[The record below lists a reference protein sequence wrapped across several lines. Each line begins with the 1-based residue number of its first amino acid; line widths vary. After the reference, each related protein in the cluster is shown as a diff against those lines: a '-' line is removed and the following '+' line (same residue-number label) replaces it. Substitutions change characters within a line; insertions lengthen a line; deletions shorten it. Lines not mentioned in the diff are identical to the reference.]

1 MGVRIPPGLP
11 SYDGLQAISARPVAF
26 AALDWKRRK
35 FMGRLKRK
43 RPASPKKKGRRRPT
57 KENKRERELKGQGVA
72 GGVQEKVLAQ
82 KEVVAPKKEPPKAVR
97 PAGRTI
103 QLALWTKTAQF
114 LREVKIELKKVT
126 WPSRKETMAST
137 VVVIIL
143 VMIVSVFL
151 GLVDVGLSSLI
162 RVVLH

>member
-1 MGVRIPPGLP
+1 
-11 SYDGLQAISARPVAF
+11 
-26 AALDWKRRK
+26 
-35 FMGRLKRK
+35 MGRLKRK

-82 KEVVAPKKEPPKAVR
+82 KEVVAPKKEPPKAIR

>member
-1 MGVRIPPGLP
+1 
-11 SYDGLQAISARPVAF
+11 
-26 AALDWKRRK
+26 
-35 FMGRLKRK
+35 MGRLKRK

-57 KENKRERELKGQGVA
+57 KQNKRPQELKAREAPGD
-72 GGVQEKVLAQ
+72 VQDNAIAP
-82 KEVVAPKKEPPKAVR
+82 KEVVVPKKEPPKAIK
-97 PAGRTI
+97 PSGRKI
-103 QLALWTKTAQF
+103 QLALWTKAAQF

-137 VVVIIL
+137 AVVIIL
-143 VMIVSVFL
+143 VIIVSVFL

>member
-1 MGVRIPPGLP
+1 
-11 SYDGLQAISARPVAF
+11 
-26 AALDWKRRK
+26 
-35 FMGRLKRK
+35 MGRLKRK

-57 KENKRERELKGQGVA
+57 KQNKRPQELKERDAPGD
-72 GGVQEKVLAQ
+72 VQDNALAP
-82 KEVVAPKKEPPKAVR
+82 KEVVVPKKEPPKAIK
-97 PAGRTI
+97 PSGRKI
-103 QLALWTKTAQF
+103 QLALWTKAAQF

-137 VVVIIL
+137 AVVIIL
-143 VMIVSVFL
+143 VIIVSVFL